1 MLKCRQLALPRLRQ
15 GEGLREAPQ
24 QPAVGSEDMEWF
36 MEANSSADPVTSS
49 TPREPGRLDM
59 LAQMVGQL
67 AETVE
72 ALTLQNQE
80 SFIKKYFITL
90 AGITLQFPRP
100 LRINATRNPKYY
112 ADNSSIS
119 LSITLTINVIVLVIC
134 NHYNLR
140 SH

>member
-1 MLKCRQLALPRLRQ
+1 
-15 GEGLREAPQ
+15 
-24 QPAVGSEDMEWF
+24 
-36 MEANSSADPVTSS
+36 
-49 TPREPGRLDM
+49 M

-67 AETVE
+67 AETVK

-90 AGITLQFPRP
+90 AGRTLQFPRP
-100 LRINATRNPKYY
+100 LRISATQNPKHY